1 MSKRLALFS
10 FLTTI
15 IFLAS
20 CGGGAVS
27 TFVPSNHIDP
37 KTPCKEIDDKA
48 KRQAIKDRVDEI
60 LKSQVIKAIQKQID
74 DAGKGTKVE
83 VQVYLVTQ
91 AEFKKEV
98 ADDNR
103 ADLNPDTL
111 WEQFNAFTYSPKDKK
126 DIIKIKIFCKRS
138 TLENLDTN
146 KTRHGF
152 DRLIVHE
159 LVHAKLL
166 AMQAA
171 GEKLPFDD
179 QAHADDPPPADRP
192 EDHNG
197 KFSGEVEKLM
207 KLLSK

>member
-1 MSKRLALFS
+1 MMKHLALVS
-10 FLTTI
+10 LLATVVFLG
-15 IFLAS
+15 S
-20 CGGGAVS
+20 CDGGAGS

-37 KTPCKEIDDKA
+37 KAPCKEIPDEE
-48 KRQAIKDRVDEI
+48 KRKAIKERVDEI
-60 LKSQVIKAIQKQID
+60 LKSEVIKAIQKQID
-74 DAGKGTKVE
+74 DAGKGAKVD
-83 VQVYLVTQ
+83 VQVFLVTQ

-103 ADLNPDTL
+103 TDLKPDGL
-111 WEQFNAFTYSPKDKK
+111 FEQFNAYTYSPKDKK
-126 DIIKIKIFCKRS
+126 DVIKIKIFCKSS
-138 TLENLDTN
+138 TEQNLDTN
-146 KTRHGF
+146 KTRKGL

-171 GEKLPFDD
+171 GEKLPFDE